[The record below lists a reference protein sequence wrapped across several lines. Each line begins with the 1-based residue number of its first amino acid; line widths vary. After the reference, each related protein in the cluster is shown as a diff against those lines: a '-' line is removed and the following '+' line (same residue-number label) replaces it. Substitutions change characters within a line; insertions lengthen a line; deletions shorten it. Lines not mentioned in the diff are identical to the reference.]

1 MKSPQDEPIVGFAV
15 LTGLFLS
22 SLVTKVMLRVLG
34 EVVVAEMWP
43 PIDDFDAFPNS
54 LYLARKMLGLSDQF
68 HSFVPCPKC
77 YKLYQ
82 NQKVTNFQQEG
93 NPTIMN
99 CQYIEFSNSSL
110 RKSRLCNTPLSQIIL
125 AKQPIIRPNLIYPFS
140 GINQQLASMF
150 L

>member
-1 MKSPQDEPIVGFAV
+1 MKSSQDEPIVGFAV

-68 HSFVPCPKC
+68 HSFVTYPKC
-77 YKLYQ
+77 HKLYQ
-82 NQKVTNFQQEG
+82 NQEVTNFQQEG

-99 CQYIEFSNSSL
+99 C
-110 RKSRLCNTPLSQIIL
+110 
-125 AKQPIIRPNLIYPFS
+125 
-140 GINQQLASMF
+140 
-150 L
+150 